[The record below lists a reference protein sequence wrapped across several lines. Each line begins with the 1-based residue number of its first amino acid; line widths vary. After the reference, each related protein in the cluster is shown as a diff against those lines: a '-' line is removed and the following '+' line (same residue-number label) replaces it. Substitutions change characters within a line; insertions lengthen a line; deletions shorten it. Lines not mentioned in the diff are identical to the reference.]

1 MAAFNEVDGL
11 PCHINPWLLQTVLR
25 QRLGFNGL
33 LVGDYQ
39 GLNLVRWYQKIGAS
53 DADVGKMALESGLQL
68 ELPNAFGYKHL
79 VDLVKSRKG

>member
-25 QRLGFNGL
+25 ERLGFNGL

-39 GLNLVRWYQKIGAS
+39 GLNLGPLVPEDWGPVMLMSEKWHWIQ
-53 DADVGKMALESGLQL
+53 
-68 ELPNAFGYKHL
+68 AFN
-79 VDLVKSRKG
+79 